1 MSGGSAM
8 NNVSGKILR
17 VIAIVL
23 MAMTAAMNV
32 LGGAGTSCAAFFTK
46 NYPPYWILIKPV
58 DYRWLYQSF
67 VITTLAI
74 GIAGIAITVGLARG
88 GKHVYRNALIVLG
101 IGTILN
107 AIHYFTSLNVIGKAA
122 PANVVFYINVLTLIV
137 FLILAIPG
145 LRKLVDFSRSG
156 KNADKMTGG
165 GVAALVA
172 GAVILSTP
180 MWVGASHIYMGNNW
194 VDVLALPIYVS
205 GTILILGGLA
215 FLARGAWITQ
225 NQEITAAEVRV
236 V

>member
-1 MSGGSAM
+1 M

-23 MAMTAAMNV
+23 MAMTAAMNI

-46 NYPPYWILIKPV
+46 NYPPYWVLIKPV

-74 GIAGIAITVGLARG
+74 GIAGVAITLGLVRG
-88 GKHVYRNALIVLG
+88 GKHAYRNAMIVLG
-101 IGTILN
+101 IGTVLN
-107 AIHYFTSLNVIGKAA
+107 AIHYYTSLTVIGKAA
-122 PANVVFYINVLTLIV
+122 PANVVFYINIFTLIF
-137 FLILAIPG
+137 FLLLLIPG
-145 LRKLVDFSRSG
+145 LRDKVDFSKGG
-156 KNADKMTGG
+156 KSADKTIGG
-165 GVAALVA
+165 GLAAMIS

-180 MWVGASHIYMGNNW
+180 MWVGASHVYMGSNW

-215 FLARGAWITQ
+215 LLARGAWITQ
-225 NQEITAAEVRV
+225 DQEIVTAEVQAI
-236 V
+236 